1 MLRQSGVQRSIFNE
15 VQSLASLAFRFKEK
29 YPPSQ
34 YTSRLAGLMQHG
46 YPAPFILSG
55 PSLIREYNVDII
67 NENLEYLR
75 PDNFR
80 IMVASQQPPNGAQFT
95 MREKW
100 YDTEYNVLEFSD
112 QLKKVLGNS
121 HVSYHWNLF
130 IHDLL
135 HRRYK
140 IFNRMMHCTCQA
152 RMISSPPTLR
162 PTRRRFFNLPRSPS
176 SS

>member
-55 PSLIREYNVDII
+55 PSLIREYNVDVI

-95 MREKW
+95 KREKW

-112 QLKKVLGNS
+112 SLKKVWIES
-121 HVSYHWNLF
+121 HMNDRF
-130 IHDLL
+130 IHHL
-135 HRRYK
+135 Y
-140 IFNRMMHCTCQA
+140 I
-152 RMISSPPTLR
+152 
-162 PTRRRFFNLPRSPS
+162 
-176 SS
+176 

>member
-1 MLRQSGVQRSIFNE
+1 MYWCHDSGSYEDVVVCVFQYINMLRQSGVQRSIFNE

-55 PSLIREYNVDII
+55 PSLIREYNVDVI

-95 MREKW
+95 KREKW

-112 QLKKVLGNS
+112 SLKKVWIES
-121 HVSYHWNLF
+121 HMNDRF
-130 IHDLL
+130 IHSLYL
-135 HRRYK
+135 
-140 IFNRMMHCTCQA
+140 
-152 RMISSPPTLR
+152 
-162 PTRRRFFNLPRSPS
+162 
-176 SS
+176 